1 MNFAF
6 EIILLIILL
15 MCAWTGYK
23 KGLLM
28 CIGTI
33 LTIIISLY
41 VGDLLSDTFSPAVK
55 PVFRPFASGYMDGTE
70 GVISDSLN
78 ELLSGNNTQLSV
90 EDALAQYPDLKYQL
104 CENSYKKV
112 GIYTD
117 AAKEMA
123 TETVARSRENSESLS
138 SAIVDVMCSNFT
150 YLIGFILFFVLS
162 MIVFTVLGNILN
174 LSFKIPDKDKLND
187 VGGAIAGAVT
197 GILFCMIIA
206 WVLEFSG
213 ALFPEEEMRHTLLTA
228 LFVKMDV
235 MSVFLTI

>member
-1 MNFAF
+1 MNIAF
-6 EIILLIILL
+6 EIVLLIIIL
-15 MCAWTGYK
+15 MCAWNGYK

-41 VGDLLSDTFSPAVK
+41 VGDLLSDTFSPEVR
-55 PVFRPFASGYMDGTE
+55 PVFRPFVSGYMDGTE
-70 GVISDSLN
+70 GVISDNLN
-78 ELLSGNNTQLSV
+78 ALLGGNNTLSI
-90 EDALAQYPDLKYQL
+90 EDALEQNPDLKYQL

-112 GIYTD
+112 GIYTS

-123 TETVARSRENSESLS
+123 TDAVARSNESNVSLQ

-162 MIVFTVLGNILN
+162 MIVFTVLGNIFN

-187 VGGAIAGAVT
+187 VGGAVAGAVT
-197 GILFCMIIA
+197 GIIFCMIIA
-206 WVLEFSG
+206 WILEFSG